1 MKSNKKTYTFDDHR
15 GISLLSSVNK
25 VLERIVLIRLKRKT
39 NSRPNPLQGGYQ
51 EEQDALTSCF
61 VIDEVINHCCEDND
75 NVYVAYMDISKA
87 FDTMWINGMLYKL
100 YHNMGI
106 TGKMWRL
113 IRNWYTN
120 MKEFVVVDGQSS
132 RVYEVAQGTR
142 QGGVL
147 SPWLFLVFI
156 NDLMKELNDTNTGVF
171 INGVYF
177 GSPMFADDLTM
188 LSRMKSGLDKM
199 LECAWEYSI
208 KWRFIFNSTKT
219 VILTFGETMWER
231 SVNQNTRKW
240 ELGVTNILEKDSWCN
255 LGKIWHIFK
264 DFSPLVTKAVSNG
277 REASIILMRMG
288 ARYGGLN
295 PVIAVGL
302 WRRIGI
308 PRMVYGCE
316 LWQLNRSDISELEK
330 VQNIMV
336 RVMQG
341 FLPGTSGFASRGLLG
356 LLTIEAEID
365 KRKLYFLGRLILMS
379 HGIPCRKIFLV
390 RLIKW
395 KWNRTSK
402 LKGFIPDI
410 VRILHKYDLMDTLK
424 EYILWDRFPSKHLW
438 KKIVKEHVHEHHN
451 VIWQDKINC
460 HEQLTLFAEV
470 HPDNGVSPWWLLANN
485 NPDYHQQI
493 NDVLRLLSGSFQ
505 IKGKRVNKPET
516 YSDYCDIC
524 SKDYVNPIE
533 HSLLHCSGSSRA
545 RGKLWEWIGDIM
557 PIEIATFLANLT
569 DYEFLL
575 VLLGKKLEILSGNM
589 NIWTQL
595 LLKIA
600 DFVSL
605 CFRKTIFT
613 I

>member
-1 MKSNKKTYTFDDHR
+1 
-15 GISLLSSVNK
+15 
-25 VLERIVLIRLKRKT
+25 
-39 NSRPNPLQGGYQ
+39 
-51 EEQDALTSCF
+51 
-61 VIDEVINHCCEDND
+61 
-75 NVYVAYMDISKA
+75 
-87 FDTMWINGMLYKL
+87 
-100 YHNMGI
+100 
-106 TGKMWRL
+106 
-113 IRNWYTN
+113 
-120 MKEFVVVDGQSS
+120 
-132 RVYEVAQGTR
+132 
-142 QGGVL
+142 
-147 SPWLFLVFI
+147 
-156 NDLMKELNDTNTGVF
+156 
-171 INGVYF
+171 
-177 GSPMFADDLTM
+177 
-188 LSRMKSGLDKM
+188 
-199 LECAWEYSI
+199 
-208 KWRFIFNSTKT
+208 
-219 VILTFGETMWER
+219 
-231 SVNQNTRKW
+231 
-240 ELGVTNILEKDSWCN
+240 
-255 LGKIWHIFK
+255 
-264 DFSPLVTKAVSNG
+264 
-277 REASIILMRMG
+277 MRMG

-316 LWQLNRSDISELEK
+316 LWQLNRNDISEIEK

-341 FLPGTSGFASRGLLG
+341 FLPGTSGSASRGRLS

-379 HGIPCRKIFLV
+379 HGIPCRKIFLM

-395 KWNRTSK
+395 KWNRTNK

-451 VIWQDKINC
+451 VIWQYKINS

-485 NPDYHQQI
+485 NPDYPQQI

-505 IKGKRVNKPET
+505 RKRVNKQET

-545 RGKLWEWIGDIM
+545 RGKLWE
-557 PIEIATFLANLT
+557 
-569 DYEFLL
+569 
-575 VLLGKKLEILSGNM
+575 
-589 NIWTQL
+589 
-595 LLKIA
+595 
-600 DFVSL
+600 
-605 CFRKTIFT
+605 
-613 I
+613 